1 MQELGRRTFR
11 CPPKDNNIQSQVG
24 LRRLKRS
31 RIVPS
36 PSLRCTRLPSA
47 SARSPGPPLQE
58 PRSRVPLAEASAA
71 PRRARTRETGRL
83 TLDDSGPPGPRPS
96 GSRPA
101 VTPPR
106 VPGAAGRGPP
116 LPSAAFLAARARGL
130 GGFARRRRKRTERRA
145 VADVV
150 QHGPRGLRSLTRASQ
165 SDASSAEVFHVDR
178 SLASHKMGT
187 GSGRRRIHGRRH
199 FVRRGGARLCVM
211 VEESDPPLGN
221 PRR

>member
-11 CPPKDNNIQSQVG
+11 CPPKDINNIQSQVG

-47 SARSPGPPLQE
+47 SARSPGPPLQA
-58 PRSRVPLAEASAA
+58 PRFRVPRAEASAA

-116 LPSAAFLAARARGL
+116 LPSAAFLAARARPRRLRSEKTEEDGAP
-130 GGFARRRRKRTERRA
+130 GSRRRRATRSPRA
-145 VADVV
+145 
-150 QHGPRGLRSLTRASQ
+150 PFP
-165 SDASSAEVFHVDR
+165 DAGFP
-178 SLASHKMGT
+178 
-187 GSGRRRIHGRRH
+187 
-199 FVRRGGARLCVM
+199 VRCILGGGIPC
-211 VEESDPPLGN
+211 
-221 PRR
+221 